1 MINSIIPYSGEEFF
15 VKETEKLVIEPKKS
29 ADLAEIEFNSWNEGI
44 YNLRIEIETADQTFT
59 IIQEYD
65 V

>member
-15 VKETEKLVIEPKKS
+15 VKETEKVLIEPKKS

-44 YNLRIEIETADQTFT
+44 YNLRIEIETAD
-59 IIQEYD
+59 
-65 V
+65 